1 MFKIED
7 APREL
12 SFGRRG
18 EHGEQ
23 YEFDF
28 SAWAAEL
35 PGGGPGVTVILPYSN
50 DVVTLGAAQ
59 AVVDGTTLTVKVE
72 NNLTLT
78 AGRGTMVIR
87 YVVGE
92 TNEKR
97 SRVIDFTVEESHAPS
112 TGDAPEPVTDWVSD
126 ATAKLAEVDH
136 FDARLKIIEALLGL
150 VEPETQP

>member
-23 YEFDF
+23 YQFDF

-35 PGGGPGVTVILPYSN
+35 PGGGPGVTVILPYTS

-59 AVVDGTTLTVKVE
+59 AVVDGTTLAVKVQS
-72 NNLTLT
+72 NLTAA

-87 YVVGE
+87 YTAEGL
-92 TNEKR
+92 EKR
-97 SRVIDFTVEESHAPS
+97 SRLMDFVVEKSHSPA
-112 TGDAPEPVTDWVSD
+112 A
-126 ATAKLAEVDH
+126 AE
-136 FDARLKIIEALLGL
+136 
-150 VEPETQP
+150 

>member
-1 MFKIED
+1 MFEVD
-7 APREL
+7 HAPLEL

-23 YEFDF
+23 YQFDF

-59 AVVDGTTLTVKVE
+59 AVVDGTTLTVKIDT
-72 NNLTLT
+72 NLTLT

-87 YVVGE
+87 YVVDGH
-92 TNEKR
+92 EKR
-97 SRVIDFTVEESHAPS
+97 SRTIDFTVEESHAPS
-112 TGDAPEPVTDWVSD
+112 TGDAPEPVTDWVSE
-126 ATAKLAEVDH
+126 ATAKLAEVDDL
-136 FDARLKIIEALLGL
+136 DARLIIIETMLGL
-150 VEPETQP
+150 VEPEEQP